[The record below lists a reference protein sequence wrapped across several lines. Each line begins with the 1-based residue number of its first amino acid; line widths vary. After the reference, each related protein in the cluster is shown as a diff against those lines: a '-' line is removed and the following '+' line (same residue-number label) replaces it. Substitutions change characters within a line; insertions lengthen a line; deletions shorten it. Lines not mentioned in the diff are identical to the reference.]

1 MVVVLHYLHFVFWKK
16 PSTYKLYFL
25 IREFREEGIFK
36 SGAKA
41 HSSLRQFLATEVMK
55 NAFHFVLEA
64 LCSQDL
70 YFCLN
75 VLFMYKNG
83 LINFKTYDV
92 TIWLTNIYSTHIA
105 QYLTKYR

>member
-41 HSSLRQFLATEVMK
+41 HSSLRQFLATQVMK

-64 LCSQDL
+64 L
-70 YFCLN
+70 F
-75 VLFMYKNG
+75 VLKISIFV
-83 LINFKTYDV
+83 LTFSSCIKT
-92 TIWLTNIYSTHIA
+92 A
-105 QYLTKYR
+105 